1 MRRFIQSAL
10 TFAALLT
17 SASSLAAETKAPP
30 AFGPLLYADDF
41 ETKQPLKARYSVVK
55 PSPENWPV
63 VQGVLRGV
71 HQGGHGV
78 TIRRQITFDDIDISL
93 NFRFAGGSSFNLV
106 IDDMKE
112 KSVHAGHICRVS
124 VWKKNIRL
132 ADDKTGSMNQKI
144 RKMRKDKN
152 LPAAQKKQLEA
163 LLASKQANTKVA
175 LTEEQWYTL
184 RVRIVGD
191 VMTAYL
197 DGQELISLQS
207 PGFAHPT
214 KSQFGFT
221 VNGDA
226 IEYDNLLV
234 HAVK

>member
-1 MRRFIQSAL
+1 MRRFIHGVLAV
-10 TFAALLT
+10 AMLLT
-17 SASSLAAETKAPP
+17 GASSLAAETKAPP

-41 ETKQPLKARYSVVK
+41 ETNEPLKNRYSVVK
-55 PSPENWPV
+55 PSAEHWPV
-63 VQGVLRGV
+63 VDGVLRGI
-71 HQGGHGV
+71 HRKGHGV
-78 TIRRQITFDDIDISL
+78 TIRRQLAFNDIDLSF
-93 NFRFAGGSSFNLV
+93 NFRFDGGKSFNVV

-124 VWKKNIRL
+124 VWKKNIRI
-132 ADDKTGSMNQKI
+132 ADDKTGSMNQRI
-144 RKMRKDKN
+144 RKLRQDKN
-152 LPAAQKKQLEA
+152 LPTDQKKKLEA
-163 LLASKQANTKVA
+163 LLASKQANAKVT
-175 LTEEQWYTL
+175 LEDGQWYTL

-197 DGQELISLQS
+197 DGQELVSLKSQ
-207 PGFAHPT
+207 GFAHPT

-226 IEYDNLLV
+226 IEYNNLLV